1 MLRLPHL
8 LDPYR
13 GLPRTVTIQ
22 LLACLIINM
31 GGMAK
36 LFLPLYLNESYHVPL
51 CWVGL
56 LISLYGIG
64 ALYGSYRG
72 GSLSDRFDS
81 KMLTR
86 VCMTGAAVCLF
97 LLSLPIPLWLFV
109 PVLVVSGLCDGAF
122 RPINQRLV
130 LEPCPPARRAQA
142 QGMLRVAFNLG
153 VAVSGVTGGFL
164 AGFGYRWVYFS
175 EAVATGIAA
184 LWVWYAY
191 RHFSV
196 TLGRRAP
203 PEAASGSDPALGP
216 WRDAAYLKLMAAMVL
231 STAVFDQ
238 MYSTLGL
245 YLRQHDHLAPHWLGY
260 LFSING
266 LMVVLLQVPVARR
279 IGRWGLGR
287 CTQAGVLCAGASYLL
302 LLAGTRPL
310 WAVLMAVTLTLGELL
325 QSPSCAQL
333 VMKRS
338 EGRLRGRYLGL
349 YGSVWGGR
357 TLYAPALGSWIY
369 GSAGGP
375 VLWLCCAA
383 AALVAAWMQ
392 AGPIRAIL
400 AGNRPDMKNAS
411 R

>member
-1 MLRLPHL
+1 MPRLL
-8 LDPYR
+8 QLIAPYR
-13 GLPRTVTIQ
+13 GLPRTVYIQ

-51 CWVGL
+51 RWVGL

-64 ALYGSYRG
+64 ALYGAYRG

-109 PVLVVSGLCDGAF
+109 PVLVASGLFDGAF

-130 LEPCPPARRAQA
+130 LEPCAPARRAQA

-164 AGFGYRWVYFS
+164 AEFGYRWVYFS

-191 RHFSV
+191 RHV
-196 TLGRRAP
+196 AATPGRRTPQTAG
-203 PEAASGSDPALGP
+203 ASDPALGP
-216 WRDAAYLKLMAAMVL
+216 WRDTAYLRLMAAMVL

-238 MYSTLGL
+238 MYSTLGI

-287 CTQAGVLCAGASYLL
+287 CTQAGVLFAGMSYLL
-302 LLAGTRPL
+302 LLAGKSPL

-369 GSAGGP
+369 GNAGGAT
-375 VLWLCCAA
+375 LWICCAVA
-383 AALVAAWMQ
+383 SLAAAWMQ
-392 AGPIRAIL
+392 AGPIRSIL
-400 AGNRPDMKNAS
+400 ASSAPDMKNAS